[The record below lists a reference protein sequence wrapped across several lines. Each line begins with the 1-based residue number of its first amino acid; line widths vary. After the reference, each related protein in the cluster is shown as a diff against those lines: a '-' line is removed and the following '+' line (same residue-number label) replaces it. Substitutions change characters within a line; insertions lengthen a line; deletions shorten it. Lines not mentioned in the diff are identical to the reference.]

1 MHEPIKTVP
10 SSIFTDSI
18 ITDKKQ
24 DEVKNNRVKFDTNI
38 QRDITIRRKTI
49 CLNMIVK
56 NEAHVIT
63 HTFDNILSY
72 FQLDYWAISDTGS
85 TDGTQ
90 DVIKNYFASKKIK
103 GELHQ
108 DEWRDFGH
116 NRTLA
121 LQHAKGK
128 TDYLFIFDA
137 DDSIHGEFTL
147 PAYELFHKHM
157 YNLKFGVGVSYVRP
171 LLINNKLDWCFCGVL
186 HEYLSCKS
194 FNVEGAILEGN
205 YYVESGRRG
214 NRSQDPDKYKKD
226 AEILKKAYYGELSK
240 PSKGLSGRYA
250 FYCGQSY
257 KDCRMNREAI
267 EWYKL
272 VADELQTWI
281 QEKFYACLSLG
292 ELYKRENDIE
302 NSIKYY
308 TKSIMFDNERIEG
321 IALACEILLDKNMY
335 LLCCALGQKFLGR
348 TTIPKNKL
356 FLFEFAYYNH
366 IDFSCSNAAYKCNEF
381 QLGYDCCKHILL
393 SKCAETPEKLF
404 ATCANLIHYTE
415 QIKNDVKDGINLF
428 YSYND
433 IIQTMIEK
441 NKNVSDEIHK
451 CWNILFEK
459 NHSFLTKL
467 PSNVS
472 TFFTNLTNTDL
483 VNDKSN
489 NSKNKK
495 NKNKNNANITN
506 SSANEMN
513 VKVFISFTTCK
524 RYDLFK
530 QTMGSILNNWLD
542 VDKIDYWFC
551 VDDNSSSN
559 DRELMKST
567 FPWINYYMKTEA
579 EKGHRESM
587 NIIWNKLNT
596 IRPKYWI
603 HMEDD
608 FLFYTKRSYVSDA
621 IKVLETYKSVNVK
634 QVLYNRNYAEVI
646 EHTKILGHKDVPHN
660 LVIPGLP
667 VVLHNHNTTDTFGF
681 GNCCYWPDYSFRPS
695 MIDVDTI
702 LELGNYNT
710 ENTFF
715 EMDYAKKWH
724 SAGYRSAF
732 YNAICCMHIGRLTSD
747 RNDKTKPNSYELNNT
762 QQFNSNSSANY
773 SLVSKAKDTTP
784 ISEPISEP
792 ISKPVI
798 HNVDYA
804 AIRKTYS
811 PPIKINTK
819 NNIKILN
826 LKHRQD
832 RKDDTTN
839 VLTKAGFLPDQYEFI
854 EAINGNE
861 LLPTY
866 ELYAMFKD
874 NDFSNRCGF
883 IGCALTHY
891 GLWLELL
898 KDTDNDYY
906 VIFEDDI
913 ELSNDFSSKLNNVTT
928 NLKSGENGRF
938 NDCDFLFLGYHM
950 FEDERNKS
958 KHIYD
963 VESEFTKI
971 TRLDKKKFIG
981 GTFAYIVTKRGAKN
995 LIDYIIKNG
1004 IKHGIDYLHKIV
1016 DSLIIYECQP
1026 LLTQSEWFQ
1035 FHKPI
1040 DTSIQ
1045 LCKNCLDFSKF
1056 TDIGHKKILIDLNS
1070 NDFIFIQGVDQ
1081 MCYDLFQIQNNLE
1094 NMKRCASEHRQCVAF
1109 NTLGFFKTDIFKLTP
1124 SPWFKENDGVYIKKE
1139 YLCKILNIKSSLTD
1153 YTHSTLI
1160 EMINERKPLDECD
1173 SRVEYDNNEI
1183 CENQDN
1189 RDNRENREKC
1199 DNSENINIQNTIVS
1213 KKIRIKMLCNWS
1225 SSYDLCKEWSV
1236 MCTDPTN
1243 YLWNNIEI
1251 TWDNKNID
1259 YYVIINMPIK
1269 DEYYNPKK
1277 TILFQMEPWV
1287 YDNEKKWG
1295 VKTWGR
1301 WANPDN
1307 EGFMKIFRHKE
1318 YLNNVQW
1325 QMALPENIESD
1336 AKCDRIISILSG
1348 KKCDEGHQKR
1358 IDFVKYIENNLDDLS
1373 KLHIYGMENYHNLK
1387 SYVGKTDNKTEYSNY
1402 KYCFSCENNSEK
1414 NYATE
1419 KIWEPILFECLCFY
1433 WGCPN
1438 LDDYIDSSAFVRLPL
1453 DNFEESISI
1462 IKKAIEEDWWSKRID
1477 IIRKEKEKILNKL
1490 GFFPRLQG
1498 FINTL

>member
-1 MHEPIKTVP
+1 MQEQSNNVA

-18 ITDKKQ
+18 ITDKNTNQ
-24 DEVKNNRVKFDTNI
+24 IKNNTVIFDTNI
-38 QRDITIRRKTI
+38 QKDITVRRKTI

-63 HTFDNILSY
+63 KTFDNILSY
-72 FQLDYWAISDTGS
+72 FQLDYWVISDTGS

-90 DVIKNYFASKKIK
+90 DVIKNYFTSKNIK

-121 LQHAKGK
+121 LQYAKNK

-137 DDSIHGEFTL
+137 DDSIHGEFKL
-147 PAYELFHKHM
+147 PSYELFYKHM

-194 FNVEGAILEGN
+194 FNVEGVVLEGN
-205 YYVESGRRG
+205 YYVESGRGG
-214 NRSQDPDKYKKD
+214 NRSQDPNKYKKD
-226 AEILKKAYYGELSK
+226 AEILKKAYYTELSK

-257 KDCRMNREAI
+257 KDCGMNRDAI

-272 VADELQTWI
+272 VADELQTWV

-308 TKSIMFDNERIEG
+308 TKSIIFDNERIEG
-321 IALACEILLDKNMY
+321 IALACEILLDRNMF

-348 TTIPKNKL
+348 NIIPKNKL

-366 IDFSCSNAAYKCNEF
+366 IDFSCSNAAYRCNEF
-381 QLGYDCCKHILL
+381 QLGYNCCKHILL
-393 SKCAETPEKLF
+393 TKCVETEQKLVT
-404 ATCANLIHYTE
+404 TCVNLIHYTE
-415 QIKNDVKDGINLF
+415 QIKNDDKDGLHLF
-428 YSYND
+428 YNYND
-433 IIQTMIEK
+433 IIQNMIEK
-441 NKNVSDEIHK
+441 NKIIPDEMHK
-451 CWNILFEK
+451 CWNILLEK
-459 NHSFLTKL
+459 NRSLLTTL

-472 TFFTNLTNTDL
+472 TFFTNTLI
-483 VNDKSN
+483 NDKSIQN
-489 NSKNKK
+489 KNKKSK
-495 NKNKNNANITN
+495 NKNKNNVNTN
-506 SSANEMN
+506 NNESTDSDSSNSN
-513 VKVFISFTTCK
+513 VTVFISFTTCK
-524 RYDLFK
+524 RYDLFR
-530 QTMGSILNNWLD
+530 QTIGSILNHWTD
-542 VDKIDYWFC
+542 VNKIDYWFC
-551 VDDNSSSN
+551 VDDNSSSS
-559 DRELMKST
+559 DREMMKNT

-608 FLFYTKRSYVSDA
+608 FLFYIKRSYVSDA
-621 IKVLETYKSVNVK
+621 IKVLQTYDSINVK

-646 EHTKILGHKDVPHN
+646 EDTRILGHKDVPHN
-660 LVIPGLP
+660 LTIPNIP
-667 VVLHNHNTTDTFGF
+667 VVLHNHNTTDTLYFS
-681 GNCCYWPDYSFRPS
+681 NCCYWPDYSFRPS

-702 LELGNYNT
+702 LALGNYNSD
-710 ENTFF
+710 NTFF

-732 YNAICCMHIGRLTSD
+732 YNSICCMHIGRLTSQ

-762 QQFNSNSSANY
+762 EQFNSNTPNNNSVLNNT
-773 SLVSKAKDTTP
+773 KDITP
-784 ISEPISEP
+784 IAES
-792 ISKPVI
+792 VI
-798 HNVDYA
+798 NKIDYA

-811 PPIKINTK
+811 PPMKINTK
-819 NNIKILN
+819 SNIKILN

-832 RKDDTTN
+832 RKDDTIK
-839 VLTKAGFLPDQYEFI
+839 VLTKAGILPNQYEFI
-854 EAINGNE
+854 ESINGNE
-861 LLPTY
+861 LKPSL

-913 ELSNDFSSKLNNVTT
+913 ELSNEFSSKLNNVTN
-928 NLKSGENGRF
+928 NLTSSENSQL

-950 FEDERNKS
+950 FEEERNKS

-963 VESEFTKI
+963 VESDITKI
-971 TRLDKKKFIG
+971 TRLDKEKFIG
-981 GTFAYIVTKRGAKN
+981 GTFSYIVTKRGAKN
-995 LIDYIIKNG
+995 LIEYIITNG

-1016 DSLIIYECQP
+1016 ESLIIYECQP
-1026 LLTQSEWFQ
+1026 LIVQSEWFQ

-1040 DTSIQ
+1040 DTNIQ
-1045 LCKNCLDFSKF
+1045 LCKLCLDFSKF
-1056 TDIGHKKILIDLNS
+1056 TDIDNKFSLVSTDN
-1070 NDFIFIQGVDQ
+1070 FIFIQGVDQ
-1081 MCYDLFQIQNNLE
+1081 MCYDLFQIPSTVE
-1094 NMKRCASEHRQCVAF
+1094 NMKKCALEHRQCVAF

-1124 SPWFKENDGVYIKKE
+1124 SPWFKQNDGVYIKKE
-1139 YLCKILNIKSSLTD
+1139 YLCKLLNIKNSLTD

-1160 EMINERKPLDECD
+1160 EMINERKHIKD
-1173 SRVEYDNNEI
+1173 SDTMENNDTCEI
-1183 CENQDN
+1183 
-1189 RDNRENREKC
+1189 REKC
-1199 DNSENINIQNTIVS
+1199 DNSDNINIQNTIVS
-1213 KKIRIKMLCNWS
+1213 KKIRIKMLCNWC

-1259 YYVIINMPIK
+1259 YYVIINMPRK
-1269 DEYYNPKK
+1269 DDYYNPKK

-1295 VKTWGR
+1295 VKTWGQ
-1301 WANPDN
+1301 WANPVN
-1307 EGFMKIFRHKE
+1307 EGFIKVFQHKQD
-1318 YLNNVQW
+1318 LNNVQW
-1325 QMALPENIESD
+1325 QMKLPTNIESD
-1336 AKCDRIISILSG
+1336 KKCDRIISILSR
-1348 KKCDEGHQKR
+1348 KNCDEGHKKR
-1358 IDFVKYIENNLDDLS
+1358 IEFVKYIENNTNDLN

-1387 SYVGKTDNKTEYSNY
+1387 SYVGQTDNKTEYSNY

-1438 LDDYIDSSAFVRLPL
+1438 LDDYIDSSAYVRLPL
-1453 DNFEESISI
+1453 DNFDESISI
-1462 IKKAIEEDWWSKRID
+1462 IKRAIEEDWWSKRID
-1477 IIRKEKEKILNKL
+1477 VIRKEKQKILNKL
-1490 GFFPRLQG
+1490 GFFPRLRD

>member
-1 MHEPIKTVP
+1 MHEQSKTLAN
-10 SSIFTDSI
+10 SIFTDTI
-18 ITDKKQ
+18 ITDKKLDQ
-24 DEVKNNRVKFDTNI
+24 GKNNKVTFDTNI
-38 QRDITIRRKTI
+38 QKDITIRRKTI

-63 HTFDNILSY
+63 QTFDNILSY
-72 FQLDYWAISDTGS
+72 FQLDYWVISDTGS

-103 GELHQ
+103 GQLHQ

-121 LQHAKGK
+121 LQYAKNK

-137 DDSIHGEFTL
+137 DDSIHGECNL
-147 PAYELFHKHM
+147 PPYELFHKHM

-194 FNVEGAILEGN
+194 FNVEGAILEGD
-205 YYVESGRRG
+205 YYVESGRAG
-214 NRSQDPDKYKKD
+214 NRSQDPNKYKKD
-226 AEILKKAYYGELSK
+226 AEILKKAYYSELSK

-257 KDCRMNREAI
+257 KDCRMNRDAI

-272 VADELQTWI
+272 VADELQTWV
-281 QEKFYACLSLG
+281 QEKFYSCLSLG

-308 TKSIMFDNERIEG
+308 TKSIIFDNERIEG

-348 TTIPKNKL
+348 NTIPKNKL

-366 IDFSCSNAAYKCNEF
+366 IDFSCSQAAHHCNEF

-393 SKCAETPEKLF
+393 SKCIETDQKLF
-404 ATCANLIHYTE
+404 TTCTTLLHYTE
-415 QIKNDVKDGINLF
+415 QIKKDDKDGLHLF

-433 IIQTMIEK
+433 IIQNSIQK
-441 NKNVSDEIHK
+441 NKYIPDEMHK

-459 NHSFLTKL
+459 NRSVLTKL
-467 PSNVS
+467 PTNVS
-472 TFFTNLTNTDL
+472 TFFTNITNTDP
-483 VNDKSN
+483 VDNKSN
-489 NSKNKK
+489 HGKHKGKK
-495 NKNKNNANITN
+495 NKSNANNTN
-506 SSANEMN
+506 IDVNNTN
-513 VKVFISFTTCK
+513 VTVFISFTTCK

-530 QTMGSILNNWLD
+530 QTMGSILNHWTDAN
-542 VDKIDYWFC
+542 KIDYWFC
-551 VDDNSSSN
+551 VDDNSSSS
-559 DRELMKST
+559 DREMMKST

-621 IKVLETYKSVNVK
+621 IKVLETYKSINVR

-660 LVIPGLP
+660 LVIPDLP
-667 VVLHNHNTTDTFGF
+667 IVLHNHNTTDTFGF

-702 LELGNYNT
+702 LALGNYDT
-710 ENTFF
+710 DNTFF

-732 YNAICCMHIGRLTSD
+732 YSAICCMHIGRLTSE
-747 RNDKTKPNSYELNNT
+747 RNDKSKPNSYELNNT
-762 QQFNSNSSANY
+762 EQFNSNSTANY
-773 SLVSKAKDTTP
+773 SLVSNKEDNTP
-784 ISEPISEP
+784 KKEDNIPKIE
-792 ISKPVI
+792 PVI
-798 HNVDYA
+798 NKIDYA
-804 AIRKTYS
+804 VIRKTYS

-819 NNIKILN
+819 TNIKILN

-832 RKDDTTN
+832 RKDDTTS
-839 VLTKAGFLPDQYEFI
+839 VLSKAGFLPDQYEFV
-854 EAINGNE
+854 ESINGNE
-861 LLPTY
+861 LTPTL

-950 FEDERNKS
+950 FEDVRTKW

-963 VESEFTKI
+963 VESDSTKI
-971 TRLDKKKFIG
+971 MRLDKEKFIG
-981 GTFAYIVTKRGAKN
+981 GTFAYVVTKRGAKN
-995 LIDYIIKNG
+995 LIDYIINNG

-1056 TDIGHKKILIDLNS
+1056 TDIGDKKILIDLNS

-1081 MCYDLFQIQNNLE
+1081 MCYDLFQIHNTLE
-1094 NMKRCASEHRQCVAF
+1094 NMKKCASEHRNCVAF
-1109 NTLGFFKTDIFKLTP
+1109 NTLGFFKTDIVKLTP
-1124 SPWFKENDGVYIKKE
+1124 SPWFKENDGVYIKKK
-1139 YLCKILNIKSSLTD
+1139 YLCELLNIKSNLSE

-1160 EMINERKPLDECD
+1160 EMINERKSKDD
-1173 SRVEYDNNEI
+1173 HDNHIEYDTQVFCEI
-1183 CENQDN
+1183 
-1189 RDNRENREKC
+1189 REKC

-1259 YYVIINMPIK
+1259 YYVIINMPRK
-1269 DEYYNPKK
+1269 DDYYNPKK

-1287 YDNEKKWG
+1287 YDNEKNWG
-1295 VKTWGR
+1295 VKTWGQ

-1307 EGFMKIFRHKE
+1307 EGFMKIFRHKKD
-1318 YLNNVQW
+1318 LNNVQW
-1325 QMALPENIESD
+1325 QMKLPETIESD
-1336 AKCDRIISILSG
+1336 KKCDRIISILSR
-1348 KKCDEGHQKR
+1348 KNCDEGHKKR
-1358 IDFVKYIENNLDDLS
+1358 IEFVKYIENNLDDLS

-1387 SYVGKTDNKTEYSNY
+1387 SYVGKTDNKIEYSNY

-1477 IIRKEKEKILNKL
+1477 VIRKEKEKILNKL
-1490 GFFPRLQG
+1490 GFFPRLQD
-1498 FINTL
+1498 FINTVQQ